1 MRDTFVLRTEWYST
15 IEKLPTVD
23 KAEILDAVFL
33 YNMDREDEIN
43 FTSPLSTICWNFI
56 KPTIDY
62 HNKKYM
68 TSVENG
74 KKGGRPKNQTTT
86 QVKPNDNLIK
96 PNDNLIKPNNKVN
109 KGYHNLTDTVTVTD
123 TVIVNDIVN
132 ESVIDNVY
140 ESEIKDLMKSKKLSR
155 SEAIKYINDLP
166 SVEEIFIKAEEKR
179 KEMFG
184 LSFDNL

>member
-74 KKGGRPKNQTTT
+74 KKGGRPKNQTIT
-86 QVKPNDNLIK
+86 QVKPNH
-96 PNDNLIKPNNKVN
+96 NLIKPNNKVN

-132 ESVIDNVY
+132 ESVIDNVF

-155 SEAIKYINDLP
+155 TDAINYINSLP
-166 SVEEIFIKAEEKR
+166 PVEEQLTKTKER
-179 KEMFG
+179 KEEVWG
-184 LSFDNL
+184 HLFDNV